1 MARLTAASLAYDW
14 VLLSAGPHP
23 PGARAAQCAAG
34 PDRPAGDGGRAGRPG
49 LGLVAA
55 AGQSRPVRWPSLLVA
70 RGGRVRLRGVRT
82 FKSTLAAVT
91 AYVVALPFSDNPRPV
106 LAPLTA
112 LLVVQLTLYETVRR
126 GLLRVV
132 SVVLGVLFAAALST
146 VVPLTWWSLGLAVAV
161 SLVIGRLFRLG
172 DDIAEVPISAMLIL
186 AVGGLGHRGRGPDR
200 RDRDRCRRR
209 RGRRC
214 GRRAA
219 AVRPAGQR
227 RGPGRRPGRR
237 RGHAPD
243 RRRGARPS
251 TAAEQADAW
260 LAAARGLG
268 RDILRADRVLGTAE
282 TSLRY
287 NPRAISRPHAAS
299 QPAVRPGRGG
309 AGRRLAAGGLPGA
322 GRPGRR
328 ARARRR
334 STAPDVRA
342 ALSDLLADVADAVE
356 SYGSL
361 VGSEVVGPGPRG
373 RAAAG
378 GAGRRLGG
386 PAPAG
391 RAAAARRTGWR
402 RDEWQ
407 LHGQLTTHIDQ
418 LLRDV
423 DSEARAELRR
433 TWPAPAPVVARLS
446 RRRGR

>member
-1 MARLTAASLAYDW
+1 M
-14 VLLSAGPHP
+14 
-23 PGARAAQCAAG
+23 
-34 PDRPAGDGGRAGRPG
+34 
-49 LGLVAA
+49 
-55 AGQSRPVRWPSLLVA
+55 RWPSLLVA

-91 AYVVALPFSDNPRPV
+91 AYVVALPLSDNPRPV

-146 VVPLTWWSLGLAVAV
+146 VVPLTWWSLGVAVAV

-186 AVGGLGHRGRGPDR
+186 AVGGSDIAVEGRIVETVIGAVVGVVVGAAVAPPLYVRPASDAVQ
-200 RDRDRCRRR
+200 DVA
-209 RGRRC
+209 
-214 GRRAA
+214 RAA
-219 AVRPAGQR
+219 AEVMRRIATEVRSEYS
-227 RGPGRRPGRR
+227 
-237 RGHAPD
+237 PD
-243 RRRGARPS
+243 
-251 TAAEQADAW
+251 QADSW

-268 RDILRADRVLGTAE
+268 QDILRADRVLATAE

-287 NPRAISRPHAAS
+287 NPRAISRPHAATS
-299 QPAVRPGRGG
+299 LRSGLDAVERAVVSLRGVC
-309 AGRRLAAGGLPGA
+309 RVLADLVKGHGEETVYG
-322 GRPGRR
+322 
-328 ARARRR
+328 
-334 STAPDVRA
+334 PDVRA
-342 ALSDLLADVADAVE
+342 ALSDLLADVADAVQ

-361 VGSEVVGPGPRG
+361 VGSEVVGPGPEDERL
-373 RAAAG
+373 RAA
-378 GAGRRLGG
+378 L
-386 PAPAG
+386 
-391 RAAAARRTGWR
+391 AAAWADRHRLAGLLR
-402 RDEWQ
+402 HQDRLARDEWQ
-407 LHGQLTTHIDQ
+407 LHGQLTSQIDQ

>member
-1 MARLTAASLAYDW
+1 M
-14 VLLSAGPHP
+14 
-23 PGARAAQCAAG
+23 
-34 PDRPAGDGGRAGRPG
+34 
-49 LGLVAA
+49 
-55 AGQSRPVRWPSLLVA
+55 RWPSLLVA

-91 AYVVALPFSDNPRPV
+91 AYVVALPLSDNPRPV

-186 AVGGLGHRGRGPDR
+186 AVGGSDIAVEGRIVETVIGAVVGVVVGAAVAPPLYVRPASDAVQ
-200 RDRDRCRRR
+200 DVA
-209 RGRRC
+209 
-214 GRRAA
+214 RAA
-219 AVRPAGQR
+219 AEVMRRIATEVRSEYS
-227 RGPGRRPGRR
+227 
-237 RGHAPD
+237 PD
-243 RRRGARPS
+243 
-251 TAAEQADAW
+251 QADSW

-268 RDILRADRVLGTAE
+268 QDILRADRVLATAE

-287 NPRAISRPHAAS
+287 NPRAISRPHAATS
-299 QPAVRPGRGG
+299 LRSGLDAVERAVVSLRGVC
-309 AGRRLAAGGLPGA
+309 RVLADLVKGHGEETVYG
-322 GRPGRR
+322 
-328 ARARRR
+328 
-334 STAPDVRA
+334 PDVRA
-342 ALSDLLADVADAVE
+342 ALSDLLADVADAVQ

-361 VGSEVVGPGPRG
+361 VGSEVVGPGPEDERL
-373 RAAAG
+373 RAA
-378 GAGRRLGG
+378 L
-386 PAPAG
+386 
-391 RAAAARRTGWR
+391 AAAWADRHRLAGLLR
-402 RDEWQ
+402 HQDRLARDEWQ
-407 LHGQLTTHIDQ
+407 LHGQLTSQIDQ

>member
-1 MARLTAASLAYDW
+1 M
-14 VLLSAGPHP
+14 
-23 PGARAAQCAAG
+23 
-34 PDRPAGDGGRAGRPG
+34 
-49 LGLVAA
+49 
-55 AGQSRPVRWPSLLVA
+55 RWPSLLVA

-91 AYVVALPFSDNPRPV
+91 AYVVALPLSDNPRPV

-186 AVGGLGHRGRGPDR
+186 AVGGSDIAVEGRIVETVIGAVVGVVVGAAVAPPLYVRPASDAVQ
-200 RDRDRCRRR
+200 DVA
-209 RGRRC
+209 
-214 GRRAA
+214 RAA
-219 AVRPAGQR
+219 AEVMRRIATEVRSEYS
-227 RGPGRRPGRR
+227 
-237 RGHAPD
+237 PD
-243 RRRGARPS
+243 
-251 TAAEQADAW
+251 QADSW

-268 RDILRADRVLGTAE
+268 QDILRADRVLATAE

-287 NPRAISRPHAAS
+287 NPRAISRPHAATS
-299 QPAVRPGRGG
+299 LRSGLDAVERAVVSLRGVC
-309 AGRRLAAGGLPGA
+309 RVLADLVKGHGEETVYG
-322 GRPGRR
+322 
-328 ARARRR
+328 
-334 STAPDVRA
+334 PDVRA
-342 ALSDLLADVADAVE
+342 ALSDLLADVADAVQ

-361 VGSEVVGPGPRG
+361 VGSEVVGPGPEDERL
-373 RAAAG
+373 RAA
-378 GAGRRLGG
+378 L
-386 PAPAG
+386 
-391 RAAAARRTGWR
+391 AAAWADRHRLAGLLR
-402 RDEWQ
+402 HQDLLAGDEWQ
-407 LHGQLTTHIDQ
+407 LLGQLTSQIDQ

-423 DSEARAELRR
+423 DCEARAELRR

>member
-1 MARLTAASLAYDW
+1 M
-14 VLLSAGPHP
+14 
-23 PGARAAQCAAG
+23 
-34 PDRPAGDGGRAGRPG
+34 
-49 LGLVAA
+49 
-55 AGQSRPVRWPSLLVA
+55 RWPSLLVA

-91 AYVVALPFSDNPRPV
+91 AYVVAVPFSDNPRPV

-126 GLLRVV
+126 GLLRVT

-186 AVGGLGHRGRGPDR
+186 AVRGSDIAVE
-200 RDRDRCRRR
+200 
-209 RGRRC
+209 GRIVETVIGAVVGVVVGAAVAPPLYVRPASDAVQDVA
-214 GRRAA
+214 RAA
-219 AVRPAGQR
+219 AEVMRRIATEVRSEY
-227 RGPGRRPGRR
+227 GP
-237 RGHAPD
+237 
-243 RRRGARPS
+243 
-251 TAAEQADAW
+251 EQADSW

-268 RDILRADRVLGTAE
+268 QDILRADRVLATAE

-299 QPAVRPGRGG
+299 SLRSGLDAVERAVVSLRGVC
-309 AGRRLAAGGLPGA
+309 RVLADLVKGHGEETVYG
-322 GRPGRR
+322 
-328 ARARRR
+328 
-334 STAPDVRA
+334 PDVRA

-356 SYGSL
+356 SYGSV
-361 VGSEVVGPGPRG
+361 VGSEVVGPGPEDERL
-373 RAAAG
+373 RAALDAAWADRHRLAG
-378 GAGRRLGG
+378 LLRHQDRL
-386 PAPAG
+386 A
-391 RAAAARRTGWR
+391 

-407 LHGQLTTHIDQ
+407 LHGQLTSQIDQ
-418 LLRDV
+418 LLHDV

>member
-1 MARLTAASLAYDW
+1 M
-14 VLLSAGPHP
+14 
-23 PGARAAQCAAG
+23 
-34 PDRPAGDGGRAGRPG
+34 
-49 LGLVAA
+49 
-55 AGQSRPVRWPSLLVA
+55 RWPSLLVA

-91 AYVVALPFSDNPRPV
+91 AYVVALPLSDNPRPV

-126 GLLRVV
+126 GLLRVA

-186 AVGGLGHRGRGPDR
+186 AVGGSDIAVEGRIVETVIGAVVGVVVGAAVAPPLYVRPASDAVQ
-200 RDRDRCRRR
+200 DVA
-209 RGRRC
+209 
-214 GRRAA
+214 RAA
-219 AVRPAGQR
+219 AEVMRRIATEVRSEYS
-227 RGPGRRPGRR
+227 
-237 RGHAPD
+237 PD
-243 RRRGARPS
+243 
-251 TAAEQADAW
+251 QADSW
-260 LAAARGLG
+260 LDAARGLG
-268 RDILRADRVLGTAE
+268 RDILRADRVLATAE

-287 NPRAISRPHAAS
+287 NPRAISRPHAATS
-299 QPAVRPGRGG
+299 LRSGLDAVERAVVSLRGVC
-309 AGRRLAAGGLPGA
+309 RVLADLVKGHGEETVYG
-322 GRPGRR
+322 
-328 ARARRR
+328 
-334 STAPDVRA
+334 PDVRA

-361 VGSEVVGPGPRG
+361 VGSEVVGLGPEDERL
-373 RAAAG
+373 RAA
-378 GAGRRLGG
+378 L
-386 PAPAG
+386 
-391 RAAAARRTGWR
+391 AAAWADRHRLAGLLR
-402 RDEWQ
+402 HQDRLARDEWQ
-407 LHGQLTTHIDQ
+407 LHGQLTSQIDQ

>member
-1 MARLTAASLAYDW
+1 
-14 VLLSAGPHP
+14 
-23 PGARAAQCAAG
+23 
-34 PDRPAGDGGRAGRPG
+34 
-49 LGLVAA
+49 
-55 AGQSRPVRWPSLLVA
+55 
-70 RGGRVRLRGVRT
+70 VRT
-82 FKSTLAAVT
+82 FKSTLAAVM
-91 AYVVALPFSDNPRPV
+91 AYVVALPLSDNPRPV

-186 AVGGLGHRGRGPDR
+186 AVGGSDIAVEGRIVETVIGAVVGVVVGAAVAPPLYVRPASDAVQ
-200 RDRDRCRRR
+200 DVA
-209 RGRRC
+209 
-214 GRRAA
+214 RAA
-219 AVRPAGQR
+219 AEVMRRIATEVRSEYS
-227 RGPGRRPGRR
+227 
-237 RGHAPD
+237 PD
-243 RRRGARPS
+243 
-251 TAAEQADAW
+251 QADSW

-268 RDILRADRVLGTAE
+268 RDIQRADRVLATAE

-287 NPRAISRPHAAS
+287 NPRAISRPHAATS
-299 QPAVRPGRGG
+299 LRTGLDAVERAVVSLRGVC
-309 AGRRLAAGGLPGA
+309 RVLADLVKGHGEETVYG
-322 GRPGRR
+322 
-328 ARARRR
+328 
-334 STAPDVRA
+334 PDVRA

-361 VGSEVVGPGPRG
+361 VGSEAGRTHSFEGPSRSAPLCGPGPEDERL
-373 RAAAG
+373 RAA
-378 GAGRRLGG
+378 L
-386 PAPAG
+386 
-391 RAAAARRTGWR
+391 AAAWADRHRLAGLLR
-402 RDEWQ
+402 HQDRLARDEWQ
-407 LHGQLTTHIDQ
+407 LHGQLTSQIDQ

>member
-1 MARLTAASLAYDW
+1 M
-14 VLLSAGPHP
+14 
-23 PGARAAQCAAG
+23 
-34 PDRPAGDGGRAGRPG
+34 
-49 LGLVAA
+49 
-55 AGQSRPVRWPSLLVA
+55 RWPSLLVA
-70 RGGRVRLRGVRT
+70 PGGRVRLRGVRT
-82 FKSTLAAVT
+82 FKSTLAAIT
-91 AYVVALPFSDNPRPV
+91 AYVVALPLSDNPRPV

-126 GLLRVV
+126 GLLRVA

-186 AVGGLGHRGRGPDR
+186 AVGGSDIAAEGRIVETVIGAVVGVVVGAAVAPPLYVRPASDAVQ
-200 RDRDRCRRR
+200 DVA
-209 RGRRC
+209 
-214 GRRAA
+214 RAA
-219 AVRPAGQR
+219 AEVMRRIAAEVRSEYSP
-227 RGPGRRPGRR
+227 
-237 RGHAPD
+237 
-243 RRRGARPS
+243 
-251 TAAEQADAW
+251 EQADSW

-287 NPRAISRPHAAS
+287 NPRAITRPHAAS
-299 QPAVRPGRGG
+299 SLRSGLDAVERAVVSLRGVC
-309 AGRRLAAGGLPGA
+309 RVLADLVKGHGEETVYG
-322 GRPGRR
+322 
-328 ARARRR
+328 
-334 STAPDVRA
+334 PDVRA

-361 VGSEVVGPGPRG
+361 VGSEVVGPGPEDERL
-373 RAAAG
+373 RAALDAAWADRHRLAG
-378 GAGRRLGG
+378 LLRQQDRL
-386 PAPAG
+386 A
-391 RAAAARRTGWR
+391 

-407 LHGQLTTHIDQ
+407 LHGQLTSQIDQ

>member
-1 MARLTAASLAYDW
+1 
-14 VLLSAGPHP
+14 
-23 PGARAAQCAAG
+23 
-34 PDRPAGDGGRAGRPG
+34 
-49 LGLVAA
+49 
-55 AGQSRPVRWPSLLVA
+55 VRWPSLLVA

-91 AYVVALPFSDNPRPV
+91 AYVVALPLSDNPRPV

-186 AVGGLGHRGRGPDR
+186 AVGGSDIAVEGRIIETVIGAVVGVVVGAAVAPPLYVRPASDAVQ
-200 RDRDRCRRR
+200 DVA
-209 RGRRC
+209 
-214 GRRAA
+214 RAA
-219 AVRPAGQR
+219 AEVMRRIATEVRSEYS
-227 RGPGRRPGRR
+227 
-237 RGHAPD
+237 PD
-243 RRRGARPS
+243 
-251 TAAEQADAW
+251 QADSW

-268 RDILRADRVLGTAE
+268 RDILRADRVLATAE

-287 NPRAISRPHAAS
+287 NPRAISRPHAATS
-299 QPAVRPGRGG
+299 LRSGLDGVERAVVSLRGVC
-309 AGRRLAAGGLPGA
+309 RVLADLVKGHGEETVYG
-322 GRPGRR
+322 
-328 ARARRR
+328 
-334 STAPDVRA
+334 PDVRA

-361 VGSEVVGPGPRG
+361 VGSEVVGPGPEDERL
-373 RAAAG
+373 RAA
-378 GAGRRLGG
+378 L
-386 PAPAG
+386 
-391 RAAAARRTGWR
+391 AAAWADRHRLAGLLR
-402 RDEWQ
+402 HQDRLARDEWQ
-407 LHGQLTTHIDQ
+407 LHGQLTSQIDQ

-433 TWPAPAPVVARLS
+433 TWPAPAPAVARLS

>member
-1 MARLTAASLAYDW
+1 M
-14 VLLSAGPHP
+14 
-23 PGARAAQCAAG
+23 
-34 PDRPAGDGGRAGRPG
+34 
-49 LGLVAA
+49 
-55 AGQSRPVRWPSLLVA
+55 RWPSLLVA

-91 AYVVALPFSDNPRPV
+91 AYVVALPLSDNPRPV

-126 GLLRVV
+126 GLLRVA

-186 AVGGLGHRGRGPDR
+186 AVGGSDIAVEGRIVETVIGAVVGVVVGAAVAPPLYVRPASDAVQ
-200 RDRDRCRRR
+200 DVA
-209 RGRRC
+209 
-214 GRRAA
+214 RAA
-219 AVRPAGQR
+219 AEVMRRIATEVRAEYDP
-227 RGPGRRPGRR
+227 
-237 RGHAPD
+237 
-243 RRRGARPS
+243 
-251 TAAEQADAW
+251 EQAESW

-268 RDILRADRVLGTAE
+268 RDILRADRVLATAE

-287 NPRAISRPHAAS
+287 NPRAISRPHAATS
-299 QPAVRPGRGG
+299 LRSGLDAVERAVVSLRGVCRVLADLVKGHGEETVYG
-309 AGRRLAAGGLPGA
+309 A
-322 GRPGRR
+322 
-328 ARARRR
+328 
-334 STAPDVRA
+334 DVRA

-361 VGSEVVGPGPRG
+361 VGSEVVGPAPEDERL
-373 RAAAG
+373 RAA
-378 GAGRRLGG
+378 L
-386 PAPAG
+386 
-391 RAAAARRTGWR
+391 AAAWADRHRLAGLLR
-402 RDEWQ
+402 QQDRLARDEWQ
-407 LHGQLTTHIDQ
+407 LHGQLTSQIDQ

-433 TWPAPAPVVARLS
+433 TWPAPTPVVARLS